1 MTNRDGCVRLADV
14 PSGQSRCSVS
24 KGTKHKVGESRK
36 VGGEVVTERSEITW
50 GVFIPFLVPSQV
62 VQE

>member
-1 MTNRDGCVRLADV
+1 MTNRDECVRLINV

-36 VGGEVVTERSEITW
+36 VSGEVVTERSEVTW
-50 GVFIPFLVPSQV
+50 GISIPLLVLSQV